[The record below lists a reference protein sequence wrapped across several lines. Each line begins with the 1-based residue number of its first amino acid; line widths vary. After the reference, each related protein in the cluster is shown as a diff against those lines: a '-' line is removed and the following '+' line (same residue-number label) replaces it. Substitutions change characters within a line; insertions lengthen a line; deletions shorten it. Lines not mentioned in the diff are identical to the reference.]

1 MFRLVSPSARAF
13 LGLFVV
19 VFLAA
24 AACSSSSE
32 PEPVTAASAP
42 RRQARAKA
50 KPRPAPPPRQFD
62 EHGLPAACAKKRFP
76 CLPPPK
82 WVESLC
88 ADVYPDVALH
98 MFAPGT
104 PWQRFYMLKMA
115 EPFNA
120 SGGMSLMGDKMR
132 RGEEVIALRR
142 RNAGRHGMEMSDIG
156 GYDVLRWN
164 GACATVH
171 DGEFALKPLPV
182 VDNARIEW
190 RSLGLP
196 TRLLLEK
203 DPSISETY
211 EARRKSCQGI
221 RLGRVSGDCEADD
234 RRFGDEIVRYV
245 RNGGDLPKPAKVP

>member
-1 MFRLVSPSARAF
+1 MY
-13 LGLFVV
+13 
-19 VFLAA
+19 
-24 AACSSSSE
+24 ACSSSPE
-32 PEPVTAASAP
+32 PETAASTP
-42 RRQARAKA
+42 RAKSRPRA
-50 KPRPAPPPRQFD
+50 KPRVAAKKRLFD
-62 EHGLPAACAKKRFP
+62 EHGLPAACAKARFP
-76 CLPPPK
+76 CLPPAK

-142 RNAGRHGMEMSDIG
+142 RNAGHGMEMSDIG

-171 DGEFALKPLPV
+171 DGEFALKPLKSI
-182 VDNARIEW
+182 DTARVEW
-190 RSLGLP
+190 RALGLP

-203 DPSISETY
+203 DPAISELY
-211 EARRKSCQGI
+211 EVRRKSCQGI

-234 RRFGDEIVRYV
+234 RKFGDEIVRYV
-245 RNGGDLPKPAKVP
+245 RNGGDLPKPAKQP